1 MLVVD
6 VFPKQMLA
14 KYKSIIMQ
22 MWAYQLACDV
32 TKANI
37 VVLHNVQ
44 LGFHCLMPLLELLHG
59 LIKMVQVWDICVV
72 DFVEVGKL
80 M

>member
-1 MLVVD
+1 ML
-6 VFPKQMLA
+6 FPKQVLE

-22 MWAYQLACDV
+22 TWVDQLACDV

-37 VVLHNVQ
+37 VVLHSVQ
-44 LGFHCLMPLLELLHG
+44 IMLGFHCLMALLELLHG
-59 LIKMVQVWDICVV
+59 LIKMVQVWDFGVV
-72 DFVEVGKL
+72 DFVEVMKL

>member
-1 MLVVD
+1 MF
-6 VFPKQMLA
+6 FPIQVLA

-22 MWAYQLACDV
+22 MWANQLACDV

-37 VVLHNVQ
+37 LVLHSILIM
-44 LGFHCLMPLLELLHG
+44 LGFHCLMHLLELLHG

-72 DFVEVGKL
+72 DFVEVMKL